1 MFCMEKNKKNILI
14 VGNSAISTTLA
25 NKLRE
30 NESVGEIFIAP
41 NPCVENDKFKSVDI
55 REDDLTGL
63 LKFAL
68 ANEIN
73 LTIPTSEKAI
83 KADIVSFFQENGQN
97 IFGPT
102 KDASKITYNK
112 SYGKKFL
119 YKIHAITSKFGTF
132 DKLQVAEDWIKNA
145 KFPLLIRTAESS
157 VHGDRL
163 VCPTISLA
171 SEFLNTL
178 FTKGENEVLTEE
190 FTMGHNFTVYYI
202 TDCYS
207 AVPITTV
214 ANYKFAQD
222 GDGGLWTNGMGCF
235 APDYKIS
242 ETVLNR
248 IQNIV
253 NNTLSSLEKRG
264 VPYLG
269 ILGVDCTLLEEDKF
283 VVNEFKPFFQ
293 DFDAGAILNL
303 ISDDLIKIMF
313 KCIEG
318 LFADE
323 YEEIKTNNYSSVS
336 AVVYSRQINKKIK
349 GIENIDNDQNLAFI
363 NVKKCLN
370 GDLLTSIGANF
381 VLTRTSSTLNRAKTY
396 LYEDLAEIKFDGIKY
411 RNDICK

>member
-1 MFCMEKNKKNILI
+1 MEEKKKNILI
-14 VGNSAISTTLA
+14 VGNSTTSTVFA
-25 NKLRE
+25 KKLRE
-30 NESVGEIFIAP
+30 NESVGKIFIAP
-41 NPCVENDKFKSVDI
+41 TPCVESDNFKSADI

-68 ANEIN
+68 ENEID
-73 LTIPTSEKAI
+73 LTIPTSEKAL

-102 KDASKITYNK
+102 KDASKIAYNK
-112 SYGKKFL
+112 TYGKKFL

-145 KFPLLIRTAESS
+145 KFPLLIRTAEAN

-190 FTMGHNFTVYYI
+190 FTIGHNFTVYYV

-222 GDGGLWTNGMGCF
+222 GDGGLWTNGIGCF

-248 IQNIV
+248 LQNIV

-264 VPYLG
+264 MQYLG
-269 ILGVDCTLLEEDKF
+269 ILGLDCTLVDEDKF

-293 DFDAGAILNL
+293 DFDIDAVLNL
-303 ISDDLIKIMF
+303 VSDDLIKIMF

-323 YEEIKTNNYSSVS
+323 YETIKTNDYSSVS
-336 AVVYSRQINKKIK
+336 AVVSARQLNKKIK
-349 GIENIDNDQNLAFI
+349 GLDKLDTTENLSFI
-363 NVKKCLN
+363 NVKKLAN
-370 GDLLTSIGANF
+370 GDYLTTTGANF
-381 VLTRTSSTLNRAKTY
+381 VLTKTASTLNRARTN
-396 LYEDLAEIKFDGIKY
+396 LYEDLAEINFDGIRY

>member
-1 MFCMEKNKKNILI
+1 MEEKKKNILI
-14 VGNSAISTTLA
+14 VGNSATSTVFA
-25 NKLRE
+25 KKLRE
-30 NESVGEIFIAP
+30 NKSVGKIFIAP
-41 NPCVENDKFKSVDI
+41 TPCVENDNFKSADI

-68 ANEIN
+68 ENEID
-73 LTIPTSEKAI
+73 LTIPTSEKAL

-102 KDASKITYNK
+102 KDASKIAYNK
-112 SYGKKFL
+112 TYGKKFL

-132 DKLQVAEDWIKNA
+132 DKLQVAEDWIKKA
-145 KFPLLIRTAESS
+145 KFPLLIRTAEAN

-190 FTMGHNFTVYYI
+190 FTIGHNFTVYYV

-222 GDGGLWTNGMGCF
+222 GDGGLWTNGIGCF

-248 IQNIV
+248 LQNIV

-264 VPYLG
+264 MQYLG
-269 ILGVDCTLLEEDKF
+269 ILGLDCTLVDEDKF

-293 DFDAGAILNL
+293 DFDIDAVLNL
-303 ISDDLIKIMF
+303 VSDDLIKIMF

-323 YEEIKTNNYSSVS
+323 YETIKTNDYSSVS
-336 AVVYSRQINKKIK
+336 AVVSARQLNKKIK
-349 GIENIDNDQNLAFI
+349 GLDKLDTHENLSFI
-363 NVKKCLN
+363 NVKKLAN
-370 GDLLTSIGANF
+370 GDYLTTTGANF
-381 VLTRTSSTLNRAKTY
+381 VLTKTASTLNRARTN
-396 LYEDLAEIKFDGIKY
+396 LYEDLAEINFDGIRY

>member
-1 MFCMEKNKKNILI
+1 MEEKKKNILI
-14 VGNSAISTTLA
+14 VGNSATSTA
-25 NKLRE
+25 FAKKLRE
-30 NESVGEIFIAP
+30 NESVGKIFIAP
-41 NPCVENDKFKSVDI
+41 TPCVENDNFKSADI

-68 ANEIN
+68 ENEID
-73 LTIPTSEKAI
+73 LTIPTSEKAL

-102 KDASKITYNK
+102 KDASKIAYNK
-112 SYGKKFL
+112 TYGKKFL

-145 KFPLLIRTAESS
+145 KFPLLIRTAEAN

-190 FTMGHNFTVYYI
+190 FTIGHNFTVYYV

-222 GDGGLWTNGMGCF
+222 GNGGLWTNGIGCF

-248 IQNIV
+248 LQNIV

-264 VPYLG
+264 MQYLE
-269 ILGVDCTLLEEDKF
+269 ILGLDCTLVDDDKF

-293 DFDAGAILNL
+293 DFDIDAVLNL
-303 ISDDLIKIMF
+303 VSDDLIKIMF

-323 YEEIKTNNYSSVS
+323 YETIKTNDYSSVS
-336 AVVYSRQINKKIK
+336 VVVSARQLNKKIEGFDK
-349 GIENIDNDQNLAFI
+349 LDTPENLSFI
-363 NVKKCLN
+363 NVKKLAN
-370 GDLLTSIGANF
+370 GDYLTTTGANF
-381 VLTRTSSTLNRAKTY
+381 VLTKTASTLNRARTN
-396 LYEDLAEIKFDGIKY
+396 LYEDLAEINFDGIRY

>member
-1 MFCMEKNKKNILI
+1 MEEKKKNILI
-14 VGNSAISTTLA
+14 VGNSATSTA
-25 NKLRE
+25 FAKKLRE
-30 NESVGEIFIAP
+30 NESVGKIFIAP
-41 NPCVENDKFKSVDI
+41 TPCVENDNFKSTDI

-68 ANEIN
+68 ENEID
-73 LTIPTSEKAI
+73 LTIPTSEKAL

-102 KDASKITYNK
+102 KDASKIAYNK
-112 SYGKKFL
+112 TYGKKFL

-145 KFPLLIRTAESS
+145 KFPLLIRTAEANA
-157 VHGDRL
+157 HGDRL

-178 FTKGENEVLTEE
+178 FTKGENEALTEE
-190 FTMGHNFTVYYI
+190 FTIGHNFTVYYV

-222 GDGGLWTNGMGCF
+222 GNGGLWTNGIGCF

-248 IQNIV
+248 LQNIV

-264 VPYLG
+264 MQYLG
-269 ILGVDCTLLEEDKF
+269 ILGLDCTLVDDDKF

-293 DFDAGAILNL
+293 DFDIDAVLNL
-303 ISDDLIKIMF
+303 VSDDLIKIMF

-323 YEEIKTNNYSSVS
+323 YETIKTNDYSSVS
-336 AVVYSRQINKKIK
+336 VVVSARQLNKKIEGLDK
-349 GIENIDNDQNLAFI
+349 LDTPENLSFI
-363 NVKKCLN
+363 NVKKLAN
-370 GDLLTSIGANF
+370 GDYLTTTGANF
-381 VLTRTSSTLNRAKTY
+381 VLTKTASTLNRARTN
-396 LYEDLAEIKFDGIKY
+396 LYEDLAEINFDGIRY

>member
-1 MFCMEKNKKNILI
+1 MEEKKKNILI
-14 VGNSAISTTLA
+14 VGNSATSTA
-25 NKLRE
+25 FAKKLRE
-30 NESVGEIFIAP
+30 NESVGKIFIAP
-41 NPCVENDKFKSVDI
+41 TPCVENDNFKSADI

-68 ANEIN
+68 ENEID
-73 LTIPTSEKAI
+73 LTIPTSEKAL

-102 KDASKITYNK
+102 KDASKIAYNK
-112 SYGKKFL
+112 TYGKKFL

-145 KFPLLIRTAESS
+145 KFPLLIRTAEAN

-190 FTMGHNFTVYYI
+190 FTIGHNFTVYYV

-222 GDGGLWTNGMGCF
+222 GNGGLWTKGIGCF

-248 IQNIV
+248 LQNIV

-264 VPYLG
+264 MQYLG
-269 ILGVDCTLLEEDKF
+269 ILGLDCTLVDDDKF

-293 DFDAGAILNL
+293 DFDIDAVLNL
-303 ISDDLIKIMF
+303 VSDDLIKIMF

-323 YEEIKTNNYSSVS
+323 YETIKTNDYSSVS
-336 AVVYSRQINKKIK
+336 VVVSARQLNKKIEGLDK
-349 GIENIDNDQNLAFI
+349 LDTPENLSFI
-363 NVKKCLN
+363 NVKKLAN
-370 GDLLTSIGANF
+370 GDYLTTTGANF
-381 VLTRTSSTLNRAKTY
+381 VLTKTASTLNRARTN
-396 LYEDLAEIKFDGIKY
+396 LYEDLAEINFDGIRY

>member
-1 MFCMEKNKKNILI
+1 MEEKKKNILI
-14 VGNSAISTTLA
+14 VGNSATSTA
-25 NKLRE
+25 FAKKLRE
-30 NESVGEIFIAP
+30 NESVGKIFIAP
-41 NPCVENDKFKSVDI
+41 TPCVENDNFKSAHI
-55 REDDLTGL
+55 REEDLTGL

-68 ANEIN
+68 ENEID
-73 LTIPTSEKAI
+73 LTIPTSEKAL

-102 KDASKITYNK
+102 KDASKIAYNK
-112 SYGKKFL
+112 TYGKKFL

-145 KFPLLIRTAESS
+145 KFPLLIRTAEAN

-178 FTKGENEVLTEE
+178 FTKGENEALTEE
-190 FTMGHNFTVYYI
+190 FTIGHNFTVYYV

-222 GDGGLWTNGMGCF
+222 GNGGLWTNGIGCF

-248 IQNIV
+248 LQNIV

-264 VPYLG
+264 MQYLG
-269 ILGVDCTLLEEDKF
+269 ILGLDCTLVDDDKF

-293 DFDAGAILNL
+293 DFDIDAVLNL
-303 ISDDLIKIMF
+303 VSDDLIKIMF

-323 YEEIKTNNYSSVS
+323 YETIKTNDFSSVS
-336 AVVYSRQINKKIK
+336 VVVSARQLNKKIEGLDK
-349 GIENIDNDQNLAFI
+349 LDTPENLSFI
-363 NVKKCLN
+363 NVKKLAN
-370 GDLLTSIGANF
+370 GDYLTTTGANF
-381 VLTRTSSTLNRAKTY
+381 VLTKTASTLNRARTN
-396 LYEDLAEIKFDGIKY
+396 LYEDLAEINFDGIRY